1 MTICASVSVGAFP
14 YKIYLSSIVRSGI
27 HKFAVGNVIFSS
39 PQKLSGFQDMNW
51 FHQCYTGWCEREE
64 KDTSREKQKE
74 RIKRNDYNTFEF
86 QQWKIVYFQE
96 NTHILNPH
104 VRNKALVSFPLWAKK
119 TNILLVQPGFKVD
132 FPHVGKEGWASPQ
145 K

>member
-14 YKIYLSSIVRSGI
+14 YKIYLSSIVISGI
-27 HKFAVGNVIFSS
+27 HKFAAGNFIFSS

-96 NTHILNPH
+96 NTHILNPN